1 MRKYLL
7 PLLFIFLF
15 VIESTFALMVAPTE
29 MFANERWLIPH
40 FLLGAIMLL
49 VIFGSRKLGLLYAF
63 IFGLLFDIV
72 YTEIIGINLFLFPVV
87 TYIVYQLMK
96 ILQNNLIVTTIITL
110 FGVALM
116 ELGSFGVNYIIS
128 ITTMGFSDFIFMRFI
143 PTLILNLIFIVIVIF
158 PLKKYF
164 ERYVERLSL

>member
-1 MRKYLL
+1 MRKYFL

-15 VIESTFALMVAPTE
+15 VLESTFALMVPPKE
-29 MFANERWLIPH
+29 IFGSERWLIPH
-40 FLLGAIMLL
+40 FLLIAIMLL
-49 VIFGSRKLGLLYAF
+49 IIFGSKKLGLLYAF

-96 ILQNNLIVTTIITL
+96 ILQNNLIVTTIIIL

-116 ELGSFGVNYIIS
+116 EMGSYGINLIIS
-128 ITTMGFSDFIFMRFI
+128 ITTMTFSDFIFLRFI
-143 PTLILNLIFIVIVIF
+143 PTLILNLIFIIILIY
-158 PLKKYF
+158 PLKKYY
-164 ERYVERLSL
+164 EKYVERLSL